1 MILAW
6 KPMYRCIRGFF
17 GRVRRLSL
25 TSFQSLL
32 NYSVLIVAGA
42 LLSCEAMALSFS
54 GPEVLKLDWST
65 RALNVGDMDGDGLN
79 DLVVIN
85 NDTAKIEI
93 LYQLAEGADGM
104 NRKRQLKRNRWEPVL
119 EDARFESEAIAIG
132 FPLFDLA
139 IGDLNGDGKNDLAY
153 TGRESPL
160 TVRFQGESDSW
171 TETEEFGG
179 FEALGWTGALEIAD
193 IDADGNAELIVISAD
208 GLRIIELGKDGNL
221 HEKGVY
227 YISGQ
232 NPFNLK
238 IEDVTGDG
246 RPDVI
251 YITADGKQSL
261 VLREQL
267 EEGGFGPELRF
278 LLDRPVRSIH
288 VLPHA
293 GNETA
298 SFCSVDSRSGSLE
311 FFNLERQ
318 PVSENKE
325 RLLSEQPEVYPIFKK
340 GRSAASYAIGDLNG
354 DRQEDLLVANPDKAE
369 VVLFLKEPGYFHSP
383 QTFPSFS
390 EISSMSYGHFFEGD
404 SSTVVLLSVGEH
416 MMGMSRMSP
425 EGRMEFPRQLA
436 VGEGAPLVCSAVNLD
451 GDDYDELA
459 LVSEVD
465 NTMTLILA
473 QPADRGNADTEWI
486 EISRVELEDVKR
498 KPNAIREVAIFEE
511 NRRGLMVF
519 VPRKAPVLLSVEDFE
534 NMKLKTFAQESTVRE
549 SLLEDVQPVQVS
561 VLDVNA
567 DGKNELIVGQAGYAR
582 ALQVEGET
590 LEMVD
595 QFNARRSEDTVSA
608 IIPFYDKGRIQ
619 QLVFYVEESGEFQ
632 IIKRNAD
639 GVFRYDSS
647 IDVGKIELSDWYQLS
662 GFQDEGE
669 FIFAGKDRFWNLNKR
684 EDVWARV
691 VKSSYETHL
700 EDVFYNFVEGADFD
714 RDGAFDFIAVD
725 GQNHIVEILSQQE
738 TGLESQVYWEIF
750 EQNLHYQGR
759 NGSKTEP
766 RQVVIADL
774 TNDGKMDFAFL
785 VHDRILFYPQK

>member
-1 MILAW
+1 MILVW
-6 KPMYRCIRGFF
+6 KLICRCICDFF
-17 GRVRRLSL
+17 GSVLRLSVRSLQGLLKYGVL
-25 TSFQSLL
+25 T
-32 NYSVLIVAGA
+32 AGA
-42 LLSCEAMALSFS
+42 LISCEVMALSFS

-65 RALNVGDMDGDGLN
+65 RALNVSDMDGDGLN

-93 LYQLAEGADGM
+93 LYQLAEGADGV

-139 IGDLNGDGKNDLAY
+139 VGDLNGDGRNDLAY

-160 TVRFQGESDSW
+160 TVRFQGESGNW
-171 TETEEFGG
+171 AEAEEFGG

-193 IDADGNAELIVISAD
+193 IDADGSAELIVISVD
-208 GLRIIELGKDGNL
+208 GLRIIELGKDGHL
-221 HEKGVY
+221 HEKGFY
-227 YISGQ
+227 YITGQ
-232 NPFNLK
+232 NPFNLN

-246 RPDVI
+246 RPDIV

-267 EEGGFGPELRF
+267 EGGGFGPELRF
-278 LLDRPVRSIH
+278 PLDRPVRSIY
-288 VLPHA
+288 VLPHT
-293 GNETA
+293 EDEST

-311 FFNLERQ
+311 FFNLEKRH
-318 PVSENKE
+318 VSENQE
-325 RLLSEQPEVYPIFKK
+325 RLLSEQPDVYPIFKK

-354 DRQEDLLVANPDKAE
+354 DKQEDLLVANPDRAE
-369 VVLFLKEPGYFHSP
+369 VALFLKDPGYFHSP

-404 SSTVVLLSVGEH
+404 PNAVVLLSVGER
-416 MMGMSRMSP
+416 MMGISQMGP
-425 EGRMEFPRQLA
+425 EGRIQFPRQLA
-436 VGEGAPLVCSAVNLD
+436 IGEGDPLVCSAVNLD

-473 QPADRGNADTEWI
+473 QPADRKNADTEWI
-486 EISRVELEDVKR
+486 EISRVELKDVKR
-498 KPNAIREVAIFEE
+498 KPNAIREVALFEG
-511 NRRGLMVF
+511 NSRGLMIF
-519 VPRKAPVLLSVEDFE
+519 VPREAPVLLSVENFE
-534 NMKLKTFAQESTVRE
+534 DMKLKTFAHESTVRE
-549 SLLEDVQPVQVS
+549 SLMEDVQPVQIS

-582 ALQVEGET
+582 ALQVKGEM

-595 QFNARRSEDTVSA
+595 QFNARRSEDVVSA
-608 IIPFYDKGRIQ
+608 IIPFYDEGRVQ

-647 IDVGKIELSDWYQLS
+647 IDVGKIELIDWYQLS
-662 GFQDEGE
+662 DIQDEGE
-669 FIFAGKDRFWNLNKR
+669 FIFAGKDRFWNLNNGA
-684 EDVWARV
+684 DVWARV

-700 EDVFYNFVEGADFD
+700 KDVFYNFVEGADFD
-714 RDGAFDFIAVD
+714 QDGAFDFIAVD

-738 TGLESQVYWEIF
+738 AGLESRIYWEIF

-766 RQVVIADL
+766 RQVVVADL